1 MSNKLKNKRKK
12 EQIMSSAIAR
22 EFLESVLDILISMYI
37 LAVIVLMP
45 LYNQEGFTHI
55 GTDKFTFLKQCSI
68 ISAWFIIPAFV
79 LFLLAWLV
87 EKRGKITITLSMTD
101 KFALLYGIG
110 LLLSYLCSGY
120 KKNALWGA
128 GGWYMGLLTQLIIL
142 AVYFLI
148 SRFWKVWKWQVSL
161 FLPVSGIVFLLGYL
175 NRFGVF
181 PFDMKVVNVQFIS
194 TIGNIN
200 WYCGYLVSVFF
211 GGYFLLW
218 HSDVWNDGKK
228 VWQQRLLMLYVAI
241 GFATLVTQGS
251 MSGLVTMAVMLIV
264 TFCLSV
270 KNVERM
276 YLFWQEILLLSLTC
290 LLSYVGRRILGW
302 QITYTDGM
310 VDLLTDS
317 VLPIFMTIVSVVV
330 IMLLSRW
337 RKQKNYPVK
346 VFRVIARC
354 GVIGAVA
361 AILAFVVMVIVNTL
375 HPGSLGRFSEY
386 SVFTFSPTWGS
397 NRATTW
403 KAGLLCFWEQ
413 DILHK
418 LVGVGPDSM
427 SSYLYQAGSEDLK
440 EMVRE
445 VFKELSLTNAH
456 NEWLT
461 ILINTGILGA
471 TGFVGMMVSA
481 IVRFIRYGIKGQQV
495 LVGACGFGLLAYT
508 VNNMFSF
515 QQSMSV
521 ATIFVILGIGE
532 AMLKNYMGENQSSA
546 H

>member
-1 MSNKLKNKRKK
+1 
-12 EQIMSSAIAR
+12 MSSAIAR
-22 EFLESVLDILISMYI
+22 EFLEYVLDIVISIYI
-37 LAVIVLMP
+37 LAVIVVMP

-68 ISAWFIIPAFV
+68 FGAWFIIPTLV
-79 LFLLAWLV
+79 LFLLVRLV
-87 EKRGKITITLSMTD
+87 EQRGKITIKLSVTD
-101 KFALLYGIG
+101 KFAILYAIA
-110 LLLSYLCSGY
+110 LLLSYLCSDY
-120 KKNALWGA
+120 KENALWGA
-128 GGWYMGLLTQLIIL
+128 GGWYMGLLTQLIML

-148 SRFWKVWKWQVSL
+148 SRFWGVWKWQVSL

-181 PFDMKVVNVQFIS
+181 PFDMKVDNVQFIS

-218 HSDVWNDGKK
+218 HSDVWNKGKK
-228 VWQQRLLMLYVAI
+228 IWQQRLLMLYVAI

-251 MSGLVTMAVMLIV
+251 MSGLVTMAVMLMV

-276 YLFWQEILLLSLTC
+276 YLFWQEILLLSLMC
-290 LLSYVGRRILGW
+290 LLTFVGRSLLGW

-317 VLPIFMTIVSVVV
+317 VLPMFMTVVSIVV
-330 IMLLSRW
+330 IVLLSRW

-354 GVIGAVA
+354 GVIGAL
-361 AILAFVVMVIVNTL
+361 AIILTFIAMIIVNTL
-375 HPGSLGRFSEY
+375 HPGSLGKFSEY

-440 EMVRE
+440 GMVRE
-445 VFKELSLTNAH
+445 VFKDLSLTNAH

-461 ILINTGILGA
+461 ILVNTGILGA
-471 TGFVGMMVSA
+471 AGFIGMVVSA
-481 IVRFIRYGIKGQQV
+481 ITRFIRCGMKGQQV
-495 LVGACGFGLLAYT
+495 LIGACGFGLLAYT

-532 AMLKNYMGENQSSA
+532 AMLRHRLLTFTAGNFWEE
-546 H
+546 